1 MSSSL
6 DEPAVLAP
14 AAALDYPLWL
24 WPNLVGLDAPAVAV
38 VWQRFLGAAH
48 GVRVPAGAS
57 VALGLVVWGVYLAD
71 RWLDARPDR
80 PAEAADRHRFARR
93 HRTAVGV
100 AAVAATLAAGVAALL
115 LPAAY
120 IGTGA
125 AVAVGLVAYMVGVH
139 TVGRS
144 AVGEFGKAFLVGLL
158 FAAGV
163 VVPLAAERPH
173 EALAWLPAV
182 GAFAA
187 ACWLNCRL
195 IAGWEAPGRD
205 RVAGPLAAAAI
216 ALGLALV
223 APRPVGLAVACGV
236 VLLLALHRVRPRVS
250 VRARRVLADVALL
263 TPVAFGA
270 VG

>member
-1 MSSSL
+1 VPSSR
-6 DEPAVLAP
+6 DDPATLAP
-14 AAALDYPLWL
+14 PAALDYPLWL

-38 VWQRFLGAAH
+38 VWQRFLGAGH

-57 VALGLVVWGVYLAD
+57 VVLGLVVWGVYLAD
-71 RWLDARPDR
+71 RWLDAHPGRR
-80 PAEAADRHRFARR
+80 AEAADRHRFARR
-93 HRTAVGV
+93 HRTAIGV
-100 AAVAATLAAGVAALL
+100 VALAATVAAGVAALL

-125 AVAVGLVAYMVGVH
+125 AVAVGLAAYMVGIH
-139 TVGRS
+139 AVGRP
-144 AVGEFGKAFLVGLL
+144 AVGDFGKAFLVGLL

-205 RVAGPLAAAAI
+205 RSVAPLAAGAL
-216 ALGLALV
+216 ALGLAAV
-223 APRPVGLAVACGV
+223 APRAVGLAVACGV
-236 VLLLALHRVRPRVS
+236 GLLLALHLGRGAIT
-250 VRARRVLADVALL
+250 VRARRVLADIALL
-263 TPVAFGA
+263 TPLVVGA
-270 VG
+270 AA